1 MRNIR
6 GLLAISATLSMGGYG
21 FLVSSTAHLASA
33 ETVTT
38 AACSADVSPSTGVSV
53 RVASNGDCVV
63 KFTSSSTVTWTR
75 PTNIF
80 TYEILVVGGGG
91 GGGAHHDENPG
102 GGGGGGVIHVPEISL
117 NEASYQIQ
125 VGRGGIG
132 NDAVPPKCAQH
143 PWYAGESGRHSY
155 FGATLNSPLI
165 TAFGGGGGGGAC
177 EIGFAGGSGGG
188 NHCTGGARAS
198 DPGRVSSSITGARLY
213 GNEGGSANTCRTGSG
228 GGGGASTP
236 GENGT
241 ATKAG
246 DGGEGI
252 ALDVLGT
259 GTPIVYASGGGSA
272 PGADATTVGLGGTN
286 GGDAKVGDGPTGD
299 EHQGVD
305 ETGSGGGAQR
315 CPTRPMVVPC
325 PAGAGGDGV
334 VIIRYSLSSVV
345 TPAPS
350 DNSQQNQTQSEAT
363 PQINS
368 TTESVQEVAPE
379 VAQVPTRRINKNTK
393 TTPQTSAKKNVITAT
408 TVPSPTTTAAV
419 KPVAPQAPETN
430 PGEAKLLVDGE
441 AAEMEI
447 SRRDNQ
453 LFVTNGSLSS
463 ALSAITPQGE
473 RRALDEAGNIRFEEG
488 DSLELLAT
496 GFAGDTDLEV
506 WVFSTPRDLGLI
518 RTSTRGEAE
527 SRLTVPTDI
536 EHGNHKVVI
545 SGTSRSGAKV
555 VVAVGIIIGARS
567 GGVSTAQKFF
577 IALPITAAVIA
588 GLIIPTRRRRKA
600 DVA

>member
-1 MRNIR
+1 MKNIR
-6 GLLAISATLSMGGYG
+6 GLFAVSASLCVGGFG
-21 FLVSSTAHLASA
+21 FLISSTARLASA

-63 KFTSSSTVTWTR
+63 KFTSSTAVTWTR
-75 PTNIF
+75 PANIF
-80 TYEILVVGGGG
+80 TYEILVVAGGG

-117 NEASYQIQ
+117 NDSSYEVQ

-188 NHCTGGARAS
+188 NHCTGGGRAS
-198 DPGRVSSSITGARLY
+198 DPGRVAGSITGARLY
-213 GNEGGSANTCRTGSG
+213 GNAGGSSNTCRTGSG

-236 GENGT
+236 GEDGT

-246 DGGEGI
+246 DGGQGV

-272 PGADATTVGLGGTN
+272 PGADATTAGRGGTN
-286 GGDAKVGDGPTGD
+286 GGNAKVGDGPTSD

-334 VIIRYSLSSVV
+334 VIIRYSLSSAV
-345 TPAPS
+345 TPAPET
-350 DNSQQNQTQSEAT
+350 NSQQNQTQPEST
-363 PQINS
+363 PQANVA
-368 TTESVQEVAPE
+368 TETVQEIV
-379 VAQVPTRRINKNTK
+379 QVPTRRINKNTK
-393 TTPQTSAKKNVITAT
+393 AKPQKSTQNKVVTAT
-408 TVPSPTTTAAV
+408 TTPTPTTTV
-419 KPVAPQAPETN
+419 PEKPVAPQAPETA
-430 PGEAKLLVDGE
+430 PGEAKLVVDGE

-453 LFVTNGSLSS
+453 LLVSYGTLSS
-463 ALSAITPQGE
+463 SLSAITPQGD
-473 RRALDEAGNIRFEEG
+473 RRALDEGGNIRFEEG

-496 GFAGDTDLEV
+496 GFAGDSDLEV

-518 RTSTRGEAE
+518 RTSAAGEAE

-536 EHGNHKVVI
+536 EPGNHKVVI
-545 SGTSRSGAKV
+545 SGTSKSGSKV
-555 VVAVGIIIGARS
+555 VVAVGIIVGATS
-567 GGVSTAQKFF
+567 DGVSTAEKFF
-577 IALPITAAVIA
+577 IALPITAAIIA
-588 GLIIPTRRRRKA
+588 GLIIPTRRRRKTEIS
-600 DVA
+600 